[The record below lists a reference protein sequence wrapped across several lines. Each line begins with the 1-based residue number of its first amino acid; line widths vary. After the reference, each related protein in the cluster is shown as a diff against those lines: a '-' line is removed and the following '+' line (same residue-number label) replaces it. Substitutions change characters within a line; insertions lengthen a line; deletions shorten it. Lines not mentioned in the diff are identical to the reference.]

1 MKQTLLRCPAPLDG
15 ARRGYWSG
23 FDLAI
28 TRAANAAFAIPR
40 ECSTAA
46 SWAAVSSGSAALAAF
61 LDLPDMEAFGQNSAA
76 KSWRHD
82 HHSFHPSRVE
92 SKQQAIAM
100 PLYIIGLGLGD
111 ERDITVKG
119 ADAIRKC
126 DRVFLESYTSV
137 LAVPAERLEE
147 MYGKKVEIAYRE
159 TVESEAE
166 KILEPAKTGSVA
178 FLVVGDPFGCGAR
191 HVGRVQSCRGSRSR
205 PTVVPA
211 LARPPAPAAAVLPPT
226 RTSSFAPR
234 SWASR
239 RTSSTTRPS

>member
-1 MKQTLLRCPAPLDG
+1 
-15 ARRGYWSG
+15 
-23 FDLAI
+23 
-28 TRAANAAFAIPR
+28 
-40 ECSTAA
+40 
-46 SWAAVSSGSAALAAF
+46 
-61 LDLPDMEAFGQNSAA
+61 
-76 KSWRHD
+76 
-82 HHSFHPSRVE
+82 
-92 SKQQAIAM
+92 M

-178 FLVVGDPFGCGAR
+178 FLVVGDPFGCGRDAT
-191 HVGRVQSCRGSRSR
+191 SAASRAMR
-205 PTVVPA
+205 
-211 LARPPAPAAAVLPPT
+211 APISANRRLAAAVRLLQRHHPHGPPYP
-226 RTSSFAPR
+226 RPGAGHRDAHRPQRVHHERGGVLRPAALLLRADGLHPLLHGDVAPR
-234 SWASR
+234 LLLPEDRVQR
-239 RTSSTTRPS
+239 RRRHAHAVPAR